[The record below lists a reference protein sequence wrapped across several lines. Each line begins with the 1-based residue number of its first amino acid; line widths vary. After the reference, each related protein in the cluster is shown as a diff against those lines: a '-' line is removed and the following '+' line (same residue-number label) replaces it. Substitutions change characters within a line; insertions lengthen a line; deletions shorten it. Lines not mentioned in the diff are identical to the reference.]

1 MRPVLA
7 VLHPRRI
14 PSVIEALLGVDVPKA
29 WISGYTEYQIQQ
41 AAWPDLMR
49 QVQAKGY
56 THMLVVSD
64 DAIVSQDA
72 VDAVLALL
80 EDGHPVAS
88 GYSNLDNE
96 RDLVNLTHD
105 RLPEQP
111 AVDAYR
117 MLTAG
122 EVAEGPELIETFFSG
137 MTLTAMSLDM
147 WREYPFRVYGGSP
160 GYCSDH
166 HLCYRLQE
174 AGVPIVAS
182 KAAFVHHLKPSWL
195 EVDKVEAHKLLI
207 GEIPARV
214 IVE

>member
-1 MRPVLA
+1 MKPVLA

-14 PSVIEALLGVDVPKA
+14 PSVIEALLEVDIPKA
-29 WISGYTEYQIQQ
+29 WISCYTEYQIQHE
-41 AAWPDLMR
+41 AWPVLMR
-49 QVQAKGY
+49 EVKAKGY

-64 DAIVSQDA
+64 DAVVSQKA
-72 VDAVLALL
+72 VDAVLGLL
-80 EDGHPVAS
+80 EIGHPVAS

-111 AVDAYR
+111 GVDAYR
-117 MLTAG
+117 MLTAD
-122 EVAEGPELIETFFSG
+122 EVALEPEVFQTSFSG
-137 MTLTAMSLDM
+137 MCLTGMSVEL
-147 WREYPFRVYGGSP
+147 WERYPFRVYGGSP

-174 AGVPIVAS
+174 AGIPIVVHRD
-182 KAAFVHHLKPSWL
+182 AFIHHLKPSWL
-195 EVDKVEAHKLLI
+195 EVDKVEAHRLLI

-214 IVE
+214 IV